1 MDWNLLGS
9 HARNAFGG
17 LPLGE
22 DGVGGGKNPRRGRR
36 GGAPARGIV
45 VEGERGRAIGGGG
58 GVGGECEL
66 VVVVVVVVVV
76 VKGYG
81 GGSGGGDGGGTRVS
95 EVRRHIRHRFGVSFF
110 EKRVNR
116 EKSE

>member
-22 DGVGGGKNPRRGRR
+22 DGVGVGENPRRGRR

-45 VEGERGRAIGGGG
+45 VEGGERWRAIGG

-66 VVVVVVVVVV
+66 VVVVVVVV
-76 VKGYG
+76 
-81 GGSGGGDGGGTRVS
+81 
-95 EVRRHIRHRFGVSFF
+95 
-110 EKRVNR
+110 
-116 EKSE
+116 